1 MEMDYDRYDEWD
13 KSLCDNCKRWTF
25 DEFHSADGDIEISS
39 SVFGFRVGENF
50 QNKKLRMMITSPI
63 RQFSFGFRHPL
74 TIMNAMQHILNILYR

>member
-39 SVFGFRVGENF
+39 LVFGFWVGENF
-50 QNKKLRMMITSPI
+50 QNKNYGWWSHHLLDSDTLS
-63 RQFSFGFRHPL
+63 Q
-74 TIMNAMQHILNILYR
+74 